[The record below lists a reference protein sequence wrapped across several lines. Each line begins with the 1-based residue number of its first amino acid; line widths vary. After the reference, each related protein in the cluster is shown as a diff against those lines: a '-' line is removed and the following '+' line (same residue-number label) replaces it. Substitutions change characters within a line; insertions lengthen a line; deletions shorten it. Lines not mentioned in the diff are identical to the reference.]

1 MNPAFLTKSAAILL
15 LVHFIPLA
23 AAAPAAPRAEPL
35 PLSTSYWRDPAFL
48 KSFNGSYRIEARIE
62 PNVTSDERA
71 LLVEIQELMAGDQ
84 RAGAIRRLESHRLTS
99 ESAALTYNLANI
111 RFEEGLLDEAVA
123 AYRAAIEMMPSFRR
137 AHRNI
142 AVALVRQNALDDAL
156 PHLVEAIR
164 LGDADGATFGLL
176 GYCRLQR
183 GEWAS
188 ALQAYRLA
196 QLTEPDTTDWLA
208 GIAQCLQN
216 LNSPDEAAAL
226 LDEVIRRRPDE
237 PSYAILRATVLL
249 DLARDSE
256 AVASL
261 ELPHR
266 LNTLPPNGRLM
277 LAELHMRHGRPAAA
291 GDRLRAAFPAADAE
305 QPPPAP
311 RPDVDRLTS
320 FIAAALHHRE
330 WELAGDALDLAG
342 DLPDDATAKSAL
354 ATLRARLLIESGDD
368 PPAGE
373 SLLREILANDPTHS
387 RALITLA
394 NHLTSRNDAPATV
407 LEEAALLLERAASD
421 PAAAADAHFE
431 LARLMVRQRR
441 YQEALDAVDR
451 SLALDPR
458 DELNDYRAALAAL
471 VEANQ

>member
-1 MNPAFLTKSAAILL
+1 MNPALLTKSAAILL
-15 LVHFIPLA
+15 LGHFAPLA
-23 AAAPAAPRAEPL
+23 AAAPAVQRAEPL

-48 KSFNGSYRIEARIE
+48 KSFNASYRIEARIE

-71 LLVEIQELMAGDQ
+71 LLVEIQELMANDQ
-84 RAGAIRRLESHRLTS
+84 RAEAIRRLENHRLTS

-111 RFEEGLLDEAVA
+111 RFEEGLLDEAVT
-123 AYRAAIEMMPSFRR
+123 AYRAAIETMPSFRR

-196 QLTEPDTTDWLA
+196 QISEPDTTDWLA

-237 PSYAILRATVLL
+237 PSYAILRATILL
-249 DLARDSE
+249 DLAREAE

-291 GDRLRAAFPAADAE
+291 GDRLRAAFPPAAEE
-305 QPPPAP
+305 QDPPAP
-311 RPDVDRLTS
+311 GPDVDRLTS

-330 WELAGDALDLAG
+330 WGLAGEALDLVG
-342 DLPDDATAKSAL
+342 DLPDATGNNAL

-373 SLLREILANDPTHS
+373 SLLRDVLANDPTHS

-394 NHLTSRNDAPATV
+394 NHLTSRNDASSAV

-471 VEANQ
+471 VEASQ